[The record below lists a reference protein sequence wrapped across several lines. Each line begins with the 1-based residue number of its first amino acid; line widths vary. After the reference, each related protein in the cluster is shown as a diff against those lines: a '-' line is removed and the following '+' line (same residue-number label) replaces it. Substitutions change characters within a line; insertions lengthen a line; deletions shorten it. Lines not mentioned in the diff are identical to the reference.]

1 MNYSTS
7 NIGSDYKDNKLLQQT
22 IFFAA
27 VKLEVLGILQEN
39 DELELEVIG
48 NPIHRNYSLFYGL
61 WIIRNGQ
68 RLRKFYSFLKDLNL
82 CNIEIDG
89 KNTNLLNY

>member
-7 NIGSDYKDNKLLQQT
+7 NIGSDCKDNKLLQQT

-27 VKLEVLGILQEN
+27 IKLEVLGILQEN
-39 DELELEVIG
+39 DELELEVLG
-48 NPIHRNYSLFYGL
+48 NPIHRDYNLFYGL